1 MTMRLYIIGD
11 IHGRSDLLD
20 QITEQIN
27 QDVRDYA
34 SDECLTVTL
43 GDYIDRGAD
52 SRGVID
58 RLSRNP
64 FPTEYIAL
72 RGNHEVLFE
81 SFLRDGTDINIWRK
95 IGGFETLRSYG
106 VPLIDLKA
114 GHGIEEAVHALE
126 ATIPEAHRIFLS
138 ALKNSL
144 NFDEYF
150 LCHAGIR
157 PDVPLDQQ
165 EPRDLFWIRD
175 EFLKSKQD
183 FGKMIIHGHTPHE
196 WPEIRPN
203 RVNID
208 TGAFATGRLTCLVI
222 DDGRGR
228 FLFTE

>member
-1 MTMRLYIIGD
+1 MRLYIIGD

-27 QDVRDYA
+27 QDVRDFA

-64 FPTEYIAL
+64 FPTDYIAL
-72 RGNHEVLFE
+72 RGNHEVLFK
-81 SFLRDGTDINIWRK
+81 SFLRDGADVNIWRK

-114 GHGIEEAVHALE
+114 GRGIEEAVLALK

-138 ALKNSL
+138 SLKNSL
-144 NFDEYF
+144 TFDEYF

-175 EFLKSKQD
+175 EFLKSRARLWEND
-183 FGKMIIHGHTPHE
+183 YSWPH
-196 WPEIRPN
+196 PA
-203 RVNID
+203 RVARD
-208 TGAFATGRLTCLVI
+208 
-222 DDGRGR
+222 
-228 FLFTE
+228 

>member
-27 QDVRDYA
+27 EDLQEFA
-34 SDECLTVTL
+34 SDESLTITL
-43 GDYIDRGAD
+43 GDYVDRGAD
-52 SRGVID
+52 SSGVID

-64 FPTEYIAL
+64 FPTDYIAL

-81 SFLRDGTDINIWRK
+81 SFLRDGADINIWRK

-106 VPLIDLKA
+106 VPLIDLNA
-114 GHGIEEAVHALE
+114 GRGIEEAVLALK
-126 ATIPEAHRIFLS
+126 AAIPEAHRIFLS
-138 ALKNSL
+138 SLKNSL
-144 NFDEYF
+144 TFDEYF
-150 LCHAGIR
+150 LCHAGVR
-157 PDVPLDQQ
+157 PDVPLDEQN
-165 EPRDLFWIRD
+165 PHDLFWIRD
-175 EFLKSKQD
+175 EFLKSRQD

-208 TGAFATGRLTCLVI
+208 TGAYATGRLTCLVI